1 MLGIEWAQSTFISE
15 LILLFWVWITQNLP
29 SLCSFSLKF
38 FFKGYFDYFCFFA
51 KREKDYTT
59 VLGCIHRILG
69 EVPKCP
75 SSVVVSSFKLWENGF
90 FLSSLISMVLTLSH
104 QWLNSWIIL
113 LNLSLVLHKQ
123 CQKFCFVF
131 FLNFT
136 NASIDIEFECWNATI
151 GFVIYGFLYLNLFE
165 TISDTVPWWKNIR
178 FHVVPQ
184 IVNWSTNK
192 NSQQNSV

>member
-1 MLGIEWAQSTFISE
+1 M
-15 LILLFWVWITQNLP
+15 
-29 SLCSFSLKF
+29 
-38 FFKGYFDYFCFFA
+38 CFFA

-59 VLGCIHRILG
+59 VLGCIHRISG

-75 SSVVVSSFKLWENGF
+75 SSVVVRSFKLWENGL

-113 LNLSLVLHKQ
+113 LNLSFVLHKQ
-123 CQKFCFVF
+123 CQKFCFVSKF
-131 FLNFT
+131 YQ
-136 NASIDIEFECWNATI
+136 SEDRHWIWIECWNETI
-151 GFVIYGFLYLNLFE
+151 GFGIYGFSYLDLFE
-165 TISDTVPWWKNIR
+165 KISDTVPWWKNIR

-192 NSQQNSV
+192 NSQQNSI

>member
-1 MLGIEWAQSTFISE
+1 M
-15 LILLFWVWITQNLP
+15 
-29 SLCSFSLKF
+29 
-38 FFKGYFDYFCFFA
+38 CFFA

-59 VLGCIHRILG
+59 VLGCIHRISG

-75 SSVVVSSFKLWENGF
+75 SSVVVRSFKLWENGL

-113 LNLSLVLHKQ
+113 LNLSFVLHKQ
-123 CQKFCFVF
+123 CQKFCFVL

-136 NASIDIEFECWNATI
+136 NASIDIEFECWNTTI
-151 GFVIYGFLYLNLFE
+151 GFGIYGFLYLDLFE

-192 NSQQNSV
+192 NSQQNSI